1 MVNVTKAD
9 GRKQPFDRNK
19 IIRTCLR
26 MGADEETA
34 ERVATQVQLKAYE
47 GIPTR
52 KVIKM
57 VLSYMRKY
65 KPQFK
70 NIIDLREAICILRPK
85 PDFELFVARLLEGHG
100 YEVRTN
106 QMVMGKCV
114 EHEIDAIAEKART
127 TKAVRQAKQAKD
139 KGKRGRAAAAKGKD
153 KDVFYVEV
161 KHHYKP
167 HTYTGMGVFLEAQAT
182 FNDLVDGN
190 REGKNPYPFTRAIVV
205 SNTKLSDHALR
216 YSECRS
222 ITGIA
227 WKTPLDHGLER
238 MIEDNKLY
246 PITYIRGLTADQQ
259 SRLGD
264 AGIVTIKELLE
275 TDDEHVYQLTRIPRK
290 HIKEL
295 KRKAKGIMLMNK

>member
-19 IIRTCLR
+19 VIRTCLR
-26 MGADEETA
+26 MGASEDVA
-34 ERVATQVQLKAYE
+34 ERVATQVHLKAYE

-52 KVIKM
+52 KVINM

-65 KPQFK
+65 KPEFK

-85 PDFELFVARLLEGHG
+85 PDFELFIARLLEEQG
-100 YEVRTN
+100 YKVRTN

-114 EHEIDAIAEKART
+114 EHEIDAIAEKETRPKEKG
-127 TKAVRQAKQAKD
+127 TKEKKVGKA
-139 KGKRGRAAAAKGKD
+139 KRGRAAKN
-153 KDVFYVEV
+153 VFYVEV

-182 FNDLVDGN
+182 FEDIVEGN
-190 REGKNPYPFTRAIVV
+190 KEGKNPYPFTGAIVV
-205 SNTKLSDHALR
+205 SNTKLSNHALR
-216 YSECRS
+216 YSECRR
-222 ITGIA
+222 IIGIA

-246 PITYIRGLTADQQ
+246 PITYIRGLTTDQQ

-264 AGIVTIKELLE
+264 AGIVTIKELME
-275 TDDEHVYQLTRIPRK
+275 TDDDHVYQLTRVPRK

-295 KRKAKGIMLMNK
+295 KLKAKEIMKLNK